1 MSTTTSTPPKRR
13 KSVFATPTKASSSH
27 STKQKTP
34 KKTPIKKDMFSP
46 AARKILDKAK
56 GVLTSPRKAPSAQL
70 PQRPSFSSQKDSRTE
85 SSVDRR
91 PSVSNLRHSG
101 AGSQRKDGANSGA
114 AVSEKRSSVCASA
127 DLSSRLTASV
137 SKDTEKESRSE
148 RNKKKLKEICMITL
162 KDRGVGR
169 KDEIFNN
176 CFTRL
181 YTISKS
187 FVKDL
192 KSSQNLR
199 EEMGKIVQSH
209 VDLIITFEK
218 NRV

>member
-13 KSVFATPTKASSSH
+13 KSVFATPTKVSSSH

-70 PQRPSFSSQKDSRTE
+70 PQRPSFSSQKDSRAE

-91 PSVSNLRHSG
+91 PSLSNLRHSG
-101 AGSQRKDGANSGA
+101 AGSQKKDGGNSGA
-114 AVSEKRSSVCASA
+114 AENRPTGACAPA
-127 DLSSRLTASV
+127 DSSSRRTASV